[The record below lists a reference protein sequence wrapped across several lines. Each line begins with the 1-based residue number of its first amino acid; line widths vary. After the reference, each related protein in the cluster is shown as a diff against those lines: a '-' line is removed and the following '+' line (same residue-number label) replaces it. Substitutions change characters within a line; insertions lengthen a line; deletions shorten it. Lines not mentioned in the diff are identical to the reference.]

1 VAQLALNYPIALNTG
16 KRLLKDNKK
25 CRLGFHIMF
34 SITTGL
40 CVSDVIQ
47 IKYCMVVG
55 DKMII
60 VEKKTKT
67 RREIT
72 ISDEVKKVYAKLIV
86 KLAEQNITFSEDD
99 YIFISKNNCYTY
111 KYRSGF
117 IVCCTL
123 QQG

>member
-25 CRLGFHIMF
+25 CRLGFHIIF

-67 RREIT
+67 RR
-72 ISDEVKKVYAKLIV
+72 
-86 KLAEQNITFSEDD
+86 
-99 YIFISKNNCYTY
+99 
-111 KYRSGF
+111 
-117 IVCCTL
+117 
-123 QQG
+123 